1 LILFTYPADTACV
14 TLDNK
19 KPNGGERVMKTL
31 RRWSRDFNQNKSFLL
46 MVLPGALWFLI
57 FAYLPM
63 PGAILAFK
71 QYRLDLGGFFEGI
84 VKSDWV
90 GFKNFEFLFKAHDA
104 YIITRNTVLYNLTF
118 IVLGLILSV
127 AMAIIL
133 YSLTQKRMAKLYQTM
148 MFMPYFLSWVIVS
161 YFTFSFLSE
170 DKGVLNHLL
179 AFFGVEPISWYSEM
193 KYWPYI
199 LVFMNL
205 WKGIGYSSVIYLAA
219 IAGID
224 KSYYEAA
231 MIDGAN
237 KWQQTVKITIPLIR
251 PMMIILTILAIGGI
265 FRADFGLFYQIP
277 RDSGVLYPVTNVID
291 TYVYRSMKVLGDF
304 GMSTAAGFFQ
314 SVVGLILV
322 LSANWTVKKINEDQ
336 ALF

>member
-1 LILFTYPADTACV
+1 
-14 TLDNK
+14 
-19 KPNGGERVMKTL
+19 MKTVQAML
-31 RRWSRDFNQNKSFLL
+31 RDIGKNKAFLL

-71 QYRLDLGGFFEGI
+71 QYRLDLGGFFTGI
-84 VKSDWV
+84 IQSEWV
-90 GFKNFEFLFKAHDA
+90 GFKNFEFLFRAHDA

-127 AMAIIL
+127 TMAIIL
-133 YSLTQKRMAKLYQTM
+133 FHLTQRRLAKLYQTA

-161 YFTFSFLSE
+161 YFTFSFLSV
-170 DKGVLNHLL
+170 DKGVLNQIL
-179 AFFGVEPISWYSEM
+179 AYLGIESISWYSETA
-193 KYWPYI
+193 YWPFI

-237 KWQQTVKITIPLIR
+237 KWQQTIRITIPLIK

-265 FRADFGLFYQIP
+265 FRADFGLFFQIP
-277 RDSGVLYPVTNVID
+277 RDSGTLFPVTNVID

-304 GMSTAAGFFQ
+304 GMSTAAGLYQ

-322 LSANWTVKKINEDQ
+322 LTANRIVKKINEDQ

>member
-1 LILFTYPADTACV
+1 
-14 TLDNK
+14 
-19 KPNGGERVMKTL
+19 MKTL
-31 RRWSRDFNQNKSFLL
+31 HTFFRDVRRDKAFLL
-46 MVLPGALWFLI
+46 MVLPGALWFLV
-57 FAYLPM
+57 FCYLPM

-71 QYRLDLGGFFEGI
+71 EYRLDLGGFFAGI
-84 VKSDWV
+84 IKSEWV
-90 GFKNFEFLFKAHDA
+90 GLKNFEFLFNAHDA

-127 AMAIIL
+127 TMAIIL
-133 YSLTQKRMAKLYQTM
+133 YNLTQKKLAKLYQTA

-161 YFTFSFLSE
+161 YFTFSFLSV
-170 DKGVLNHLL
+170 DKGVLNRII

-193 KYWPYI
+193 AYWPFI
-199 LVFMNL
+199 LIFMNL

-237 KWQQTVKITIPLIR
+237 KWQQTMKITIPLIR
-251 PMMIILTILAIGGI
+251 PMMVILTILAIGGI

-277 RDSGVLYPVTNVID
+277 RDSGVLFPVTNVID

-304 GMSTAAGFFQ
+304 GMSTAAGFYQ

-322 LSANWTVKKINEDQ
+322 LTANKIVKRINEDQ

>member
-1 LILFTYPADTACV
+1 
-14 TLDNK
+14 
-19 KPNGGERVMKTL
+19 MKTVQAML
-31 RRWSRDFNQNKSFLL
+31 RDIGKNKAFLL

-71 QYRLDLGGFFEGI
+71 QYRLDLGGFFTGI
-84 VKSDWV
+84 IQSEWV
-90 GFKNFEFLFKAHDA
+90 GFKNFEFLFRAHDA

-127 AMAIIL
+127 TMAIIL
-133 YSLTQKRMAKLYQTM
+133 FHLTQRRLAKLYQTA

-161 YFTFSFLSE
+161 YFTFSFLSV
-170 DKGVLNHLL
+170 DKGVLNQIL
-179 AFFGVEPISWYSEM
+179 AYLGIEPISWYSETA
-193 KYWPYI
+193 YWPFI

-237 KWQQTVKITIPLIR
+237 KWQQTVRITIPLIK

-265 FRADFGLFYQIP
+265 FRADFGLFFQIP
-277 RDSGVLYPVTNVID
+277 RDSGTLFPVTNVID

-304 GMSTAAGFFQ
+304 GMSTAAGLYQ

-322 LSANWTVKKINEDQ
+322 LTANRIVKKINEDQ

>member
-1 LILFTYPADTACV
+1 
-14 TLDNK
+14 
-19 KPNGGERVMKTL
+19 MKTL

-46 MVLPGALWFLI
+46 MVLPGALWFFI

-71 QYRLDLGGFFEGI
+71 KYSLDFGGFFEGI

-104 YIITRNTVLYNLTF
+104 FIITRNTVLYNLTF

-127 AMAIIL
+127 TMAIVL

-161 YFTFSFLSE
+161 YFSFSFLSE
-170 DKGVLNHLL
+170 DKGVLNNLL
-179 AFFGVEPISWYSEM
+179 AIFGVEPISWYSET
-193 KYWPYI
+193 KYWPFI

-219 IAGID
+219 ISGID
-224 KSYYEAA
+224 KTYYEAA

-237 KWQQTVKITIPLIR
+237 KWQQTVKITLPLIR

-265 FRADFGLFYQIP
+265 FRADFGLFYEIP
-277 RDSGVLYPVTNVID
+277 RNSGALFPVTNVID
-291 TYVYRSMKVLGDF
+291 TYVYRTMKVLGDF

-322 LSANWTVKKINEDQ
+322 LTANWTVKKISEDQ

>member
-1 LILFTYPADTACV
+1 MA
-14 TLDNK
+14 
-19 KPNGGERVMKTL
+19 L
-31 RRWSRDFNQNKSFLL
+31 RRFIRDVSKNKSFLL

-57 FAYLPM
+57 FSYLPM

-71 QYRLDLGGFFEGI
+71 KYRLDLGGFFAGI
-84 VKSDWV
+84 IKSEWI
-90 GFKNFEFLFKAHDA
+90 GLQNFEFLFNAHDA

-127 AMAIIL
+127 SMAIIL
-133 YSLTQKRMAKLYQTM
+133 FHLTQKKLAKLYQTA

-161 YFTFSFLSE
+161 YFTFSFLSV
-170 DKGVLNHLL
+170 DKGVLNQIL
-179 AFFGVEPISWYSEM
+179 ARFGVEPISWYAETT
-193 KYWPYI
+193 YWPFI

-224 KSYYEAA
+224 KAYYEAA

-237 KWQQTVKITIPLIR
+237 KWQQTTRITIPLIK

-265 FRADFGLFYQIP
+265 FRADFGLFFQIP
-277 RDSGVLYPVTNVID
+277 RDSGALFPVTNVID

-304 GMSTAAGFFQ
+304 GMSTAAGFYQ

-322 LSANWTVKKINEDQ
+322 LTANRIVKKINEDQ